1 MKGELNRKLEDPKYR
16 AEFER
21 GYEFFKLEVQILLA
35 LEDKGW
41 TYEDLA
47 KATGIHKQNIW
58 RDLKNG
64 GLHKAS
70 LDRVATYAEA
80 LGLHAHHFL
89 MSSKE
94 EKKILPRLRK
104 QLAYAA

>member
-1 MKGELNRKLEDPKYR
+1 MKGALNKKLEDPKYR
-16 AEFER
+16 EEFEQ
-21 GYEFFKLEVQILLA
+21 GYEIFKLEVQILNA

-47 KATGIHKQNIW
+47 KAVGTSKQNIW

-70 LDRVATYAEA
+70 MDRVAKIAEV
-80 LGLHAHHFL
+80 LGLRMHAIL
-89 MSSKE
+89 ISQKN
-94 EKKILPRLRK
+94 EKKLLPKLQRM
-104 QLAYAA
+104 LAAA